1 MVFGLRGE
9 DLSRYD
15 EPHAV
20 TFTAENSAG
29 WPSVIDF
36 LQENF
41 VKPAKEGGEAAT
53 LRAKRERFESIAS
66 ERSFDCTRTPA
77 SLRAS
82 DGYTLTGE
90 WTTTADTDPAHRI
103 LYIHGGAYAVGSAKS
118 HRAITYNLARRT
130 GCAVFAVNYRLIPEN
145 KRLSGVQDCK
155 DAYLWTLSNGP
166 QGKSPHQTIA
176 VMGDSAGGN
185 LSLVV
190 SRWASAEPN
199 ITTPNAIVGLSAHT
213 DSTAQSPSLKGN
225 LATDI
230 MLQPMLAPILKLPVT
245 LYRLGVWKMAG
256 VKPANI
262 LISPI
267 MGDLSGLPPTLL
279 QVSASEML
287 YDDNLRYAVKAQK
300 AGSDVRVQ
308 SWRDMCHVWHI
319 FDDKLSES
327 HAAFDEIAAFLQ
339 AQGVGPNAA

>member
-1 MVFGLRGE
+1 MAFLLRGE
-9 DLSRYD
+9 DLSQYD
-15 EPHAV
+15 RPHDI
-20 TFTAENSAG
+20 TFAAQNSEG
-29 WPSVIDF
+29 WPDVIDF

-41 VKPAKEGGEAAT
+41 IKPAKQGGEAAT
-53 LRAKRERFESIAS
+53 LRAKRERFESIA
-66 ERSFDCTRTPA
+66 ENRIFDCTRLPA
-77 SLRAS
+77 SFSGR
-82 DGYTLTGE
+82 GGHVMTGE
-90 WTTTADTDPAHRI
+90 WTVMDDTDPSRRI

-118 HRAITYNLARRT
+118 HRAITYNLAKRT

-145 KRLSGVQDCK
+145 KRLCGIEDCK
-155 DAYLWTLSNGP
+155 DAYLWTVENGP
-166 QGKSPHQTIA
+166 DGATPCAAIA

-190 SRWASAEPN
+190 SRWASQAPD
-199 ITTPNAIVGLSAHT
+199 IHTPNAVIGLSAHT
-213 DSTAQSPSLKGN
+213 DSTAQSPSLKAN

-256 VKPANI
+256 MKPAHVD
-262 LISPI
+262 LSPI
-267 MGDLSGLPPTLL
+267 MGDLSALPPTLL

-287 YDDNLRYAVKAQK
+287 YDDSLRYAVKAK
-300 AGSDVRVQ
+300 AAGSNVTVQ

-327 HAAFDEIAAFLQ
+327 HQAFDEIATFLKTH
-339 AQGVGPNAA
+339 GVAI